1 MKSLDLIT
9 EAQVQEWIRDLQ
21 TLHEQ
26 LLIGTLSFSRQDLI
40 PEQDVVELLQ
50 VSSRTMRTYRKK
62 RYFHF
67 IKLEGSVFYLRSI
80 FYIDMILLSQR
91 SGRENGS

>member
-67 IKLEGSVFYLRSI
+67 IKLEGSIFYLRSI

-91 SGRENGS
+91 SGR

>member
-1 MKSLDLIT
+1 MKNFNLFS
-9 EAQVQEWIRDLQ
+9 EAQIEEWIRELQ

-26 LLIGTLSFSRQDLI
+26 LLNGNFSFSRHDLI

-62 RYFHF
+62 SYFHF
-67 IKLEGSVFYLRSI
+67 IKLEGSIFYLRYV
-80 FYIDMILLSQR
+80 FYIDMVLLSQR
-91 SGRENGS
+91 SGR

>member
-9 EAQVQEWIRDLQ
+9 EAQVQEWIQDLQ

-91 SGRENGS
+91 SGR

>member
-1 MKSLDLIT
+1 MKNLNLIT
-9 EAQVQEWIRDLQ
+9 ETQVQEWIQDLQ

-26 LLIGTLSFSRQDLI
+26 LLNGSLSFSRQDLI

-67 IKLEGSVFYLRSI
+67 IKLEGSIFYLRYI
-80 FYIDMILLSQR
+80 FYIDMVLLSQR
-91 SGRENGS
+91 YGR

>member
-9 EAQVQEWIRDLQ
+9 EAQVQEWIQDLQ

-67 IKLEGSVFYLRSI
+67 IKLEGSIFYLRSI

-91 SGRENGS
+91 SGQ

>member
-9 EAQVQEWIRDLQ
+9 EAQVQEWIQNLQ

-91 SGRENGS
+91 SGR

>member
-91 SGRENGS
+91 S